1 MRLSK
6 LLLTM
11 LIAIFVVT
19 NAYANQINSLTQL
32 RATYRNDPRGLS
44 KWMKDNVKYT
54 KDRLKLDEW
63 QTPKRTLLR
72 REGDCEDYAILANYV
87 LGKGKFLAV
96 SERGKKGHAVLIFK
110 HDGKYYMYS
119 NHKLRYLGRSYL
131 GYNKIASIVNS
142 KWTKWV
148 ITNSRGCA
156 IKRGFRNVPN

>member
-72 REGDCEDYAILANYV
+72 REGDC
-87 LGKGKFLAV
+87 
-96 SERGKKGHAVLIFK
+96 
-110 HDGKYYMYS
+110 
-119 NHKLRYLGRSYL
+119 
-131 GYNKIASIVNS
+131 
-142 KWTKWV
+142 
-148 ITNSRGCA
+148 
-156 IKRGFRNVPN
+156 